1 LTKQNFTSALQAHSN
16 DTTLKKKSLTWEI
29 EAAYLKKGIQN
40 IVGIDEAGRGP
51 LAGPVVA
58 AAVMFAPKTIS
69 SGTSF
74 GLNDSK
80 QLVHSE
86 RERLFDII
94 CEKALSFG
102 IGVASNEEVDSMNI
116 LQATMCAM
124 TRATNEMCAK
134 LGADHSPQILL
145 VDGKYFR
152 TTLTFPFKT
161 FVGGDGILPSIA
173 AASIIAKVTRDRM
186 MEKLDK
192 EYPEYGFASHK
203 GYGTKRHI
211 QAITENGYCALHR
224 RSFKLKA
231 ILQEELFTE

>member
-1 LTKQNFTSALQAHSN
+1 MQAHSKN
-16 DTTLKKKSLTWEI
+16 IVTKKHPLRWEI
-29 EAAYLKKGIQN
+29 ETAYLRNGIQN

-58 AAVMFAPKTIS
+58 AAVMFTPKTIS
-69 SGTSF
+69 SGKSF

-80 QLVHSE
+80 QLVRSE

-94 CEKALSFG
+94 CEKAFSFG

-152 TTLTFPFKT
+152 TTLTFPYKT
-161 FVGGDGILPSIA
+161 FVGGDGLSPSIA
-173 AASIIAKVTRDRM
+173 AASILAKVTRDRM
-186 MEKLDK
+186 MENLDK

-211 QAITENGYCALHR
+211 QAITENGYCEIHR

-231 ILQEELFTE
+231 FLQEELFTE